1 MEFNETSSKPIELFK
16 AIANLFIAYLNY
28 VNSQF
33 QSQQANQ
40 VHHETEYSELSLSL
54 EPRLFHARDEESNN
68 HVDRPHAYV

>member
-33 QSQQANQ
+33 QSQQVNQ
-40 VHHETEYSELSLSL
+40 VHHETEYSE
-54 EPRLFHARDEESNN
+54 
-68 HVDRPHAYV
+68 